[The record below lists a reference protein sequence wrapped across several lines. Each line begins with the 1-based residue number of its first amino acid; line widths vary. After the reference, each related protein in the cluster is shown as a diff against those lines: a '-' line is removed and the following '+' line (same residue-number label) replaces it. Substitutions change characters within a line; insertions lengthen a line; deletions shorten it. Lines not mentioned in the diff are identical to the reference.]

1 MNVSGTEPR
10 KDLVYQVYHA
20 AKEEHERE
28 RERDIYIY
36 INSLISVFVL
46 MYIE

>member
-1 MNVSGTEPR
+1 MNVSGTEQR

-28 RERDIYIY
+28 RERDIYI
-36 INSLISVFVL
+36 NSLISVFVL